1 MDEQHRRLRQPD
13 ALAIRP
19 RLHPGEWLQSA
30 ISRWAWDIFGVSR
43 GTLLD
48 AFGLESLSEHEIRQI
63 GHSPA
68 DDVLLNIGDALSI
81 APHTLAAMTMEAF
94 NEHGPEIAGPGTPSI
109 TSTYLWARRSGTRFC
124 PECLREHAG
133 VFRKTWRLTW
143 VFACLRHER
152 LLLDACPQCL
162 LPIPEPTG
170 RSRFLWNPNHCRAN
184 IGGGLPVTPCGADLT
199 DEVEEPRLPPKSLPL
214 LTQAHIL
221 QVIANG
227 DDGEATFHTLRGIAG
242 ALRAAQAHEL
252 IAELS
257 GLNADELRGLLEPEK
272 HAGTTPPF
280 GAYAAAAL
288 ITAAWVL
295 HKAEGPS
302 AHRIIRGV
310 SFGRPPGPV
319 PRGVG
324 YGPGSPQEILTK
336 WGSPRGAM
344 RNKIL
349 AAHDPDLSTTQ
360 RIIYGTAIASIPAN
374 TDPQTKLR
382 RRAPEL
388 PPLEPGALPIL
399 LWPEWASPFDVGAA
413 VTGEALRR
421 ALSAAVS
428 AVGQAG
434 PERPRWADMKKTSSG
449 QSQELERS
457 LGRLLRPQMLG
468 DESTA
473 TTLIHCLTEL
483 AIILRRVPRK
493 INYAGRLRLPWQD
506 ILSREHW
513 LMICDVAGHHPGS
526 TSRLRNA
533 QRYAFQRVTLAPTR
547 LLPEHLAIGR
557 HRQDAAEYS
566 AFRRG
571 VTEGLQNALD
581 AYVENVLRNFGIDE
595 PVTWAPSRREATLA
609 APGRELGDIDWPLLH
624 ALRQRGSTDSRLA
637 RELHRSSRHV
647 RWAGDLRPHRATA
660 NAVKHDWVSITDSDA
675 EPNPP

>member
-1 MDEQHRRLRQPD
+1 MDDQHRRLRQPD

-48 AFGLESLSEHEIRQI
+48 AFGLESLSEREIRQI

-68 DDVLLNIGDALSI
+68 DDILHNIGYALSI
-81 APHTLAAMTMEAF
+81 NPHLLTAMTMEAF
-94 NEHGPEIAGPGTPSI
+94 DEHGPEIARSGAPSI

-133 VFRKTWRLTW
+133 VFRKNWRLTW

-162 LPIPEPTG
+162 LPIPELTG

-199 DEVEEPRLPPKSLPL
+199 VEIEEPRLPPRSLPL
-214 LTQAHIL
+214 ITQAHIL
-221 QVIANG
+221 NVIANG
-227 DDGEATFHTLRGIAG
+227 DNGEAFFHTLRGTAG

-252 IAELS
+252 VAEIS
-257 GLNADELRGLLEPEK
+257 GLEADELRGLLEPEK
-272 HAGTTPPF
+272 HAGTTPPTS
-280 GAYAAAAL
+280 AYAAAAL

-295 HKAEGPS
+295 GEAEGPS

-310 SFGRPPGPV
+310 SFARAPGPV
-319 PRGVG
+319 PRGAGYGAG
-324 YGPGSPQEILTK
+324 YGPGSPLEILTK
-336 WGSPRGAM
+336 WGNPRGSM

-349 AAHDPDLSTTQ
+349 AAHDPDFSTTQ
-360 RIIYGTAIASIPAN
+360 RIIYGTAIASMAAN
-374 TDPQTKLR
+374 ADTQTKLR

-388 PPLEPGALPIL
+388 PPLEPGTLPIL

-413 VTGEALRR
+413 VTDEALRR

-434 PERPRWADMKKTSSG
+434 PERPNRADTTKTSSG
-449 QSQELERS
+449 QSQNLERS

-468 DESTA
+468 DESMA
-473 TTLIHCLTEL
+473 TTLIHCITEL
-483 AIILRRVPRK
+483 AILLRRVPGK
-493 INYAGRLRLPWQD
+493 INYDARLRLPWRD
-506 ILSREHW
+506 ILAHEHW
-513 LMICDVAGHHPGS
+513 LMICDVAGHRPGS

-566 AFRRG
+566 AFKRG
-571 VTEGLQNALD
+571 VTEGLQNAVD
-581 AYVENVLRNFGIDE
+581 SYVETVLRNLGIDE
-595 PVTWAPSRREATLA
+595 PVTWAPSRLEATLT
-609 APGRELGDIDWPLLH
+609 APGRELDDIDWPLLH

-637 RELHRSSRHV
+637 KELQRSSRHV
-647 RWAGDLRPHRATA
+647 RWAGDLRPHRASA
-660 NAVKHDWVSITDSDA
+660 
-675 EPNPP
+675 PP